1 MNEITTNLLNQ
12 KMSGCGMPDAIAN
25 VDDEGPP
32 LCYVG
37 VWVFVY
43 SKFPAKYSIRRNLL
57 PMNAG

>member
-43 SKFPAKYSIRRNLL
+43 SKISC
-57 PMNAG
+57 